1 MRALRAGRPLWLD
14 LNSHRPAQTYPL
26 LAGHQEADVVIV
38 GGGMTGSTIAAMFA
52 DAGVRVALVEA
63 ATIGG
68 GSTVASTALLL
79 REPDLGL
86 RDLADGTAHGAR
98 DAYGS

>member
-14 LNSHRPAQTYPL
+14 LNSHRSANTYPL
-26 LAGHQEADVVIV
+26 LAGHQAADVVIV

-63 ATIGG
+63 ALIGRG
-68 GSTVASTALLL
+68 IRWRAPPCCCESPIWGC
-79 REPDLGL
+79 RI
-86 RDLADGTAHGAR
+86 
-98 DAYGS
+98 